1 MLPVEGSPYIHIY
14 STYRYLHT
22 IFIYIYKYKYIYYL
36 NVYIY
41 RCVRVD
47 VSCKKGPILG
57 RFQFTDVIRSQ

>member
-22 IFIYIYKYKYIYYL
+22 IFIYKYKYIYYL

>member
-1 MLPVEGSPYIHIY
+1 MLPVKGFPYIYIVHIDIYTPY
-14 STYRYLHT
+14 S
-22 IFIYIYKYKYIYYL
+22 YIYKYKYIYYL